1 MRRLPPHLYFG
12 LDLGQR
18 RDPSA
23 LAILQRIHEPTG
35 ERDPFTMEQQ
45 WKLYFRL
52 RHAERF
58 HLGTP
63 YLTIVDRVR
72 ELLRDGDG
80 ALRAGWPFAPGQLTD
95 PDKTLVVDASGLGA
109 PVVELFQR
117 AKLHSSLIALTIT
130 GSGSPHNNGAYQGS
144 GYTVPRRDLVTNLR
158 LFLERG
164 ILRIPTHMHAFD
176 DIREELLNLQDEA
189 GHNRDDMAIALAL
202 AAWWASRNVQ
212 L

>member
-1 MRRLPPHLYFG
+1 MKRLPPHIYVG

-35 ERDPFTMEQQ
+35 EWNRVTWEPEWELF
-45 WKLYFRL
+45 LRL
-52 RHAERF
+52 RHVERF

-80 ALRAGWPFAPGQLTD
+80 TLRGCWPVAAGHTSNPY
-95 PDKTLVVDASGLGA
+95 KTLIVDASGVGA
-109 PVVELFQR
+109 PIVELFQR
-117 AKLHSSLIALTIT
+117 GALPASLIAVTIT
-130 GSGSPHNNGAYQGS
+130 GNGSAHGNGGYQGS
-144 GYTVPRRDLVTNLR
+144 GYNVPRRDLVSNLR
-158 LFLERG
+158 ILLERG
-164 ILRIPTHMHAFD
+164 ILKIPTRVHGFES
-176 DIREELLNLQDEA
+176 IRQEVVDLQDHP
-189 GHNRDDMAIALAL
+189 GNHSDDMAIALGL
-202 AAWWASRNVQ
+202 AAWWAARNTK

>member
-1 MRRLPPHLYFG
+1 MKRLPPHLYFG

-18 RDPSA
+18 RDPAA

-35 ERDPFTMEQQ
+35 EWNRFKMEPE
-45 WKLYFRL
+45 WELLFRL
-52 RHAERF
+52 RHVERF

-63 YLTIVDRVR
+63 YITIVDRVC

-80 ALRAGWPFAPGQLTD
+80 NLLGGWPVASGRITNPY
-95 PDKTLVVDASGLGA
+95 KTLIVDASGVGA

-117 AKLHSSLIALTIT
+117 ANLQASLIALTIT
-130 GSGSPHNNGAYQGS
+130 GSGAAHSNGAYEGC

-158 LFLERG
+158 LLLERG
-164 ILRIPTHMHAFD
+164 LLRIPTRVHDFD
-176 DIREELLNLQDEA
+176 SIREEVLNLQD
-189 GHNRDDMAIALAL
+189 GSGPRHDDMAIALAL
-202 AAWWASRNVQ
+202 AAWWAARNVR